1 MVELI
6 SSDIREKFEDAAIW
20 RHWIWTERGKYQ
32 IHLLCLNMVGA
43 EYQTPKEKLLQTCGI
58 ANVHYGIMGHTTLRC
73 FLDMHVEMMYSELYE
88 SKI

>member
-6 SSDIREKFEDAAIW
+6 SSDIKEKFEDAAIW

-58 ANVHYGIMGHTTLRC
+58 ANVHYGTYY
-73 FLDMHVEMMYSELYE
+73 FEMLFRYARGNDV
-88 SKI
+88 

>member
-58 ANVHYGIMGHTTLRC
+58 ANVHYGTYY
-73 FLDMHVEMMYSELYE
+73 FEMLFRYARGNDV
-88 SKI
+88 